1 MQHNE
6 KSIGTVVSETKQ
18 ELKEFIQT
26 RIAILRSEL
35 AEKLRTWKYAIPMLL
50 AAGALLLAGWIV
62 LTFAL
67 VALLAGIFYP
77 SPYNWLF
84 GALIVGVPYVLLG
97 VAVGWFAYSELSSV
111 GVAPQRTMEV
121 LKQDQVWI
129 QNEARTA

>member
-1 MQHNE
+1 MHNE

-26 RIAILRSEL
+26 RVAMLRTEF
-35 AEKLRTWKYAIPMLL
+35 AEKVRTWKYAIPMLL
-50 AAGALLLAGWIV
+50 GALALLLAAWIV

-67 VALLAGIFYP
+67 VALLAGIFQP
-77 SPYNWLF
+77 SPYAWLF
-84 GALIVGVPYVLLG
+84 GGLIIGVAYLLLG
-97 VAVGWFAYSELSSV
+97 LAVGWFAYSELSAV

>member
-1 MQHNE
+1 MNNE

-18 ELKEFIQT
+18 EIKEFIQT

-35 AEKLRTWKYAIPMLL
+35 AEKMRAWKYAIPMLL
-50 AAGALLLAGWIV
+50 AAAALLLAGWIV

-67 VALLAGIFYP
+67 VALLAGIFSP
-77 SPYNWLF
+77 SPYAWLF

-129 QNEARTA
+129 QNEARAA